1 MNFNYKLDDKI
12 EYAIL
17 SYIQDNIEIPS
28 NIINTINDN
37 PDEDNNDNILDFID
51 KYFKIDW
58 SINNLNFGKYS
69 IVNNF
74 FNELDINEMKNA
86 SKYYQCGDEEEQEIQ
101 YNNLSFI
108 CSRIGYHYLNEN
120 TDFLINFIK
129 SHNYLTLK

>member
-17 SYIQDNIEIPS
+17 SYIQDNIEISS

-74 FNELDINEMKNA
+74 FNEHDINEMKNA
-86 SKYYQCGDEEEQEIQ
+86 SKYYRCGDEEEQKIQ

-108 CSRIGYHYLNEN
+108 YSRIGYHYLNEN

-129 SHNYLTLK
+129 SHNYSTLK